1 MIILC
6 TTNPMT
12 EEKQR
17 ENKDIS
23 RMAITHDMYLPESST
38 LDPMANHHVPSQNCY
53 TWTNSQIFQH
63 SGFFKPSIVSV
74 LGLVTS
80 CKEDYSI
87 GPSPNHSTQTEL
99 Y

>member
-38 LDPMANHHVPSQNCY
+38 LDPMANHHVPSQNFY
-53 TWTNSQIFQH
+53 TWDKLPNFQTLLL
-63 SGFFKPSIVSV
+63 KPSIVSV
-74 LGLVTS
+74 LAGHIMQIKLFNRAIS
-80 CKEDYSI
+80 K
-87 GPSPNHSTQTEL
+87 PQHPN
-99 Y
+99 